1 MLADEPQ
8 LISDCLGRAW
18 NSKPWNA
25 GNRPTDGELLGWID
39 LTRINP
45 SFNPS
50 RYSDDV
56 LNGIA
61 WDSVNDKLWVT
72 GKLWSQ
78 MYEIDLKI
86 K

>member
-1 MLADEPQ
+1 
-8 LISDCLGRAW
+8 
-18 NSKPWNA
+18 
-25 GNRPTDGELLGWID
+25 
-39 LTRINP
+39 
-45 SFNPS
+45 
-50 RYSDDV
+50 V

-72 GKLWSQ
+72 GKLWSE